1 MGLQWKFTDRSE
13 MASPWR
19 RRPVCTLVA
28 ERPHRAAL
36 RDISAAGAV
45 LDTNAPLGLGTRIE
59 LRHPDAGS
67 IYGVVASLSAGG
79 LTLAFEPS
87 ERSVAFALA
96 AITADMSKPEG

>member
-1 MGLQWKFTDRSE
+1 

-19 RRPVCTLVA
+19 RRPVCTLIA
-28 ERPHRAAL
+28 ERPHPAAL
-36 RDISAAGAV
+36 REISGVDAV
-45 LDTNAPLGLGTRIE
+45 LDTNAAIALGQRVE

-67 IYGVVASLSAGG
+67 IHGVVASISARG

-96 AITADMSKPEG
+96 AITADMSRPEA